1 MAKDLP
7 YFKFFC
13 SEWNDGDVTLES
25 YEAQG
30 LFINICSYYWSNECE
45 VSIDKL
51 NKKFRGQDK
60 TLDVLLNASLFKI
73 DNDMFVRINFL
84 DEQKQERNTKSLI
97 NSKNGSKGGRPKK
110 QKETENK
117 PNALNSLSETKG
129 IKRREEK
136 KREEKILLPLSTTK
150 DKIDFKILLSFIN
163 KQTKREFKVINDS
176 VKNKFKARLKEGYS
190 KEDISNTVINSCKD
204 PFHKEHNFKYLTP
217 EYFSRSATM
226 DKFSAKVVKDKAVTF
241 KNPYPEH
248 NHKS

>member
-1 MAKDLP
+1 MKKTKRKG
-7 YFKFFC
+7 FNFFR
-13 SEWNDGDVTLES
+13 SYYDVYNELEKNDKL
-25 YEAQG
+25 
-30 LFINICSYYWSNECE
+30 LFIDALLDKQFLGIDPKGLKGMVNFAYISQMN
-45 VSIDKL
+45 SIESQVK
-51 NKKFRGQDK
+51 GYEDK
-60 TLDVLLNASLFKI
+60 TKSRLDGRLYIKG
-73 DNDMFVRINFL
+73 
-84 DEQKQERNTKSLI
+84 ENTPPEPPCY
-97 NSKNGSKGGRPKK
+97 GV
-110 QKETENK
+110 ET
-117 PNALNSLSETKG
+117 PPTVQV
-129 IKRREEK
+129 EEK
-136 KREEKILLPLSTTK
+136 GKEEVEVQDVKEV
-150 DKIDFKILLSFIN
+150 IDFKILLSFIN

>member
-1 MAKDLP
+1 MA
-7 YFKFFC
+7 
-13 SEWNDGDVTLES
+13 
-25 YEAQG
+25 
-30 LFINICSYYWSNECE
+30 
-45 VSIDKL
+45 
-51 NKKFRGQDK
+51 
-60 TLDVLLNASLFKI
+60 
-73 DNDMFVRINFL
+73 
-84 DEQKQERNTKSLI
+84 
-97 NSKNGSKGGRPKK
+97 
-110 QKETENK
+110 
-117 PNALNSLSETKG
+117 
-129 IKRREEK
+129 EEK
-136 KREEKILLPLSTTK
+136 KGFILYADQIELFNQLPNDKAGELIKHIFLYVNDEKPKTDDLIINLAFTPIKKQFQRDLEKWEKTRQGRSLAGKASAEARRLKKEQAQQESTNSTNVKSVEEIPTNPTVNDTVNVNDNVTVINNTTSVPLSTTK

>member
-1 MAKDLP
+1 MA
-7 YFKFFC
+7 
-13 SEWNDGDVTLES
+13 
-25 YEAQG
+25 
-30 LFINICSYYWSNECE
+30 
-45 VSIDKL
+45 
-51 NKKFRGQDK
+51 
-60 TLDVLLNASLFKI
+60 
-73 DNDMFVRINFL
+73 
-84 DEQKQERNTKSLI
+84 
-97 NSKNGSKGGRPKK
+97 
-110 QKETENK
+110 
-117 PNALNSLSETKG
+117 
-129 IKRREEK
+129 EEK
-136 KREEKILLPLSTTK
+136 KGFILYADQIELFNQLPNYKAGELIKHIFLYVNDEKPKTDDLIINLAFTPIKKQFQRDLEKWEKTRQGRSLAGKASAEARRLKKEQAQQESTNSTNVKSVEEIPTNPTVNDTVNVNDNVTVINNTSEPLSTTK